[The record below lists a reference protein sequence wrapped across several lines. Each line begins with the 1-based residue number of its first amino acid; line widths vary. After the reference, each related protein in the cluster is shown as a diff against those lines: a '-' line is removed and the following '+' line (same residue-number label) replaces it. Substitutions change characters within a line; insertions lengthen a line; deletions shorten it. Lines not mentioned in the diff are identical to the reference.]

1 MKKRQ
6 NKNVY
11 ISKTKTLQFIF
22 FLVYIIYTDGIY
34 RRPKTGNMLL
44 CHFSIVLDDNFYL
57 DIHLFLLF
65 LFSFL
70 FFCSIHNTYT
80 KHPPSLSFL
89 FFHYATLRLNITNAN
104 NVKINSKPKKEKLTT
119 FNITSTLIT
128 YVCMPI

>member
-11 ISKTKTLQFIF
+11 ISKTKSLQFIF
-22 FLVYIIYTDGIY
+22 FLVYIIYTDGISKTEDRKY
-34 RRPKTGNMLL
+34 VVVSFFYCFRRQ
-44 CHFSIVLDDNFYL
+44 
-57 DIHLFLLF
+57 F
-65 LFSFL
+65 LFGYSPVSTFSF
-70 FFCSIHNTYT
+70 FFFIFCSIHNTYT

>member
-1 MKKRQ
+1 M
-6 NKNVY
+6 Y
-11 ISKTKTLQFIF
+11 ISKTKSLQFIF
-22 FLVYIIYTDGIY
+22 FLVYIIYTDGIS
-34 RRPKTGNMLL
+34 KTEDRQYVVVS
-44 CHFSIVLDDNFYL
+44 FSIVLDDNFYL

>member
-11 ISKTKTLQFIF
+11 ISKTKSLQFIF
-22 FLVYIIYTDGIY
+22 FLVYIIYTDGIS
-34 RRPKTGNMLL
+34 KTEDRQYVVVS
-44 CHFSIVLDDNFYL
+44 FSIVLDDNFYL

-65 LFSFL
+65 LFSFF